1 MTAMLLDGRGFAKE
15 LQGEIA
21 AEVEAYQAQYG
32 HVPRLAVVQVA
43 GDEAADRYVR
53 SIRKRCSTVGLDVTL
68 EYLPAETTQAQLD
81 AAIAALSADSA
92 THGILLQM
100 PLPAPLSTE
109 AALRHLNHEKD
120 VDGIHPINAGLLAQ
134 GRAALV
140 PNTPAGGVALLR
152 HYDIPLEGQRVAI
165 VGRSAIVGRPL
176 AALLINAHATVTVCH
191 SRTKDLAAVLRA
203 SDMVCV
209 AAGSPGLVRGDMLSP
224 GVVVVDFGINVLPDG
239 TLTGDVDAASVE
251 PVAGALTPVPG
262 GTGPVTNMMLLR
274 NVLAAARHQM
284 GSA

>member
-1 MTAMLLDGRGFAKE
+1 MLLDGRGFAKE